1 MALLHVPKKIKMQR
15 NKIVWY
21 ITILY
26 GCCLIACSPKN
37 ISSRYY
43 FENEKALDH
52 IEESY
57 KALSQQKAF
66 TVGFT
71 NRSFSIIELQ
81 ILTDSLDYIYE
92 FSVNESRLND
102 TLSKYGMNPAK
113 INMLIQKMKNIRCT
127 WVKNFDYYVADRK
140 QTLVFMSIKPL
151 ALQSFFSYKKYYTII
166 YFQRPQYF
174 DSEGRLI
181 DRRQQRRLRKIN
193 GEIFKRINDKV
204 CYAISG
210 KFR

>member
-1 MALLHVPKKIKMQR
+1 MKR
-15 NKIVWY
+15 NKLSWCIS
-21 ITILY
+21 ILAS
-26 GCCLIACSPKN
+26 CFIMACSPKN
-37 ISSRYY
+37 ISTRYY
-43 FENEKALDH
+43 FENEKTLDH

-57 KALSQQKAF
+57 KALSHEKPF
-66 TVGFT
+66 TIGFT
-71 NRSFSIIELQ
+71 NRAFSIIELQ
-81 ILTDSLDYIYE
+81 ILTDSLDYVYE

-102 TLSKYGMNPAK
+102 TLSKYGLNSVK
-113 INMLIQKMKNIRCT
+113 INSLIQEMKGIRCT

-166 YFQRPQYF
+166 YFQRLQYF
-174 DSEGRLI
+174 DSEGHLL
-181 DRRQQRRLRKIN
+181 DRRQQRRIRKIN

-204 CYAISG
+204 CYTISG